1 MKHIRQ
7 ISSVGTDSYTIVNT
21 NGWVLPLED
30 HLSIVEHPDL
40 FEITEDPI
48 PEQYQYLI
56 YQS

>member
-7 ISSVGTDSYTIVNT
+7 INSVDTDSYTIVNT
-21 NGWVLPLED
+21 ISWTLPLED
-30 HLSIVEHPDL
+30 HPSIIEHPEL

>member
-7 ISSVGTDSYTIVNT
+7 INSVDTDSYTIVVTT
-21 NGWVLPLED
+21 NWILPLED
-30 HLSIVEHPDL
+30 HPSIIEHPEL